1 MKFKYFL
8 RGLGVGFLFC
18 SLIFVAAYQTSPN
31 KLLTDEDV
39 IARAKELGM
48 VEAPTKMEELLN
60 EQTSETSEESS
71 ESSTTEAPTEMQ
83 STEEQTSEGQT
94 SEEQTTESTTEST
107 TEEPTT
113 EATTEE
119 VTTEATS
126 EEVTTEATSEE
137 PSTEQKEV
145 SAKITIKRGMQSI
158 TVARMLEREGIVTD
172 ADDFDRYLNKH
183 GYSTKLRVGTYT
195 VKNSYSYEKLAK
207 ILTGRS

>member
-8 RGLGVGFLFC
+8 RGMGVGFLFC

-48 VEAPTKMEELLN
+48 IEAPTKMEELLN
-60 EQTSETSEESS
+60 EQT
-71 ESSTTEAPTEMQ
+71 TEA
-83 STEEQTSEGQT
+83 
-94 SEEQTTESTTEST
+94 TTEST

-113 EATTEE
+113 ESITEE
-119 VTTEATS
+119 PTTEATT

-158 TVARMLEREGIVTD
+158 TVARMLEREGIITD

>member
-48 VEAPTKMEELLN
+48 VEAPSQMEELLN
-60 EQTSETSEESS
+60 EQTSEEGSD
-71 ESSTTEAPTEMQ
+71 SSTTEAPTE
-83 STEEQTSEGQT
+83 EA
-94 SEEQTTESTTEST
+94 TTEAT
-107 TEEPTT
+107 TEEPTTEATTETPTT

-137 PSTEQKEV
+137 PSTEQKEI